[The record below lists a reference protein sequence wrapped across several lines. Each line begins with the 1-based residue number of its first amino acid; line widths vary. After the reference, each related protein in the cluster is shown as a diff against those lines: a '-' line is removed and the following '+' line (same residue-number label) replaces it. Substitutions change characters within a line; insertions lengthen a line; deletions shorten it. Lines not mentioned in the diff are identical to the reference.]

1 MHHFLR
7 LNRKTESFNE
17 NHIDEIKWQSIKK
30 KNGNH
35 CIILNVANLVKSSRA
50 LFIFGVFIETSS
62 CMIGATC
69 ILADYVINAFGLV
82 RKPFMSK
89 CLVYVHN

>member
-1 MHHFLR
+1 MYHFLR
-7 LNRKTESFNE
+7 LKRKTESFNE

-62 CMIGATC
+62 WMIGATC